1 MSIEVSKNSSMEQS
15 QVRKVDLLIH
25 PIGELA
31 TPDIADGPARGSKMH
46 SGVKRIK
53 NAAIA
58 IGADRILAVGEAD
71 TVLSQ
76 FKPTEATTVIDA
88 SGKLVTP
95 GLVDSHTHLIFAGNR
110 ANEFTMRCQGKSYK
124 EIADA
129 GGGIVAS
136 MRATRGASLEQLV
149 QLGRRRLRRMLEAGT
164 TTCEVKTGYGLD
176 KDSEL
181 RMLEAIYVLRNEQP
195 IDLVPTFMPAHAFP
209 PGIDR
214 GEYVNEIIDDML
226 PSAVRV
232 SEKYRRAD
240 DDLFVDVFCDE
251 GYFTLEDTRRIFEAG
266 ARLGLKPRVH
276 ADEFKNLGAS
286 RLAAKIGAASADHLL
301 NISDEEIAMFAA
313 GDTIAVVLPGTSFF
327 LNLPH
332 HAPARKMIDAGVA
345 LAVGSDFN
353 PGSCHIFSLPL
364 IYGLAC
370 LHLKLTP
377 EEALSA
383 LTVNAAYAV
392 GRGGTVGQLTRGRQ
406 ADITI
411 YDVESLEEIPYNL
424 GQNPVSGTIKAG
436 KLVHSNVPI

>member
-1 MSIEVSKNSSMEQS
+1 MSIEVSKNLPGQKDQS
-15 QVRKVDLLIH
+15 NAVDLLIY

-31 TPDIADGPARGSKMH
+31 TPDVADGPARGSQMH
-46 SGVKRIK
+46 ASVKRIK

-58 IGADRILAVGEAD
+58 INGNRILAAGEAD
-71 TVLSQ
+71 AVLSE
-76 FKPTEATTVIDA
+76 FEPSSSTSVIDS

-95 GLVDSHTHLIFAGNR
+95 GLIDSHTHLIFAGNR
-110 ANEFTMRCQGKSYK
+110 ANEFTMRCQGKTYK
-124 EIADA
+124 EIAEA

-136 MRATRGASLEQLV
+136 MRATRGATLQQLV
-149 QLGRRRLRRMLEAGT
+149 ELGRRRLSRMLECGT

-176 KDSEL
+176 RESEL
-181 RMLEAIYVLRNEQP
+181 RMLEAIYVLRDEQP
-195 IDLVPTFMPAHAFP
+195 IELVPTFMPAHAFP
-209 PGIDR
+209 PGCDR
-214 GEYVNEIIDDML
+214 GQYVKDIIDDML

-232 SEKYRRAD
+232 SEKYRDAG

-251 GYFTLEDTRRIFEAG
+251 GYFTLEDTRRIFEAA
-266 ARLGLKPRVH
+266 ARLGMKPRVH

-286 RLAAKIGAASADHLL
+286 SLAVKIGAASADHLL
-301 NISDEEIAMFAA
+301 NISDEEISLFAA

-332 HAPARKMIDAGVA
+332 HAPARKMIDQGVA

-383 LTVNAAYAV
+383 LTINAAYAV

-411 YDVESLEEIPYNL
+411 YDVQSLEEIPYNL
-424 GQNPVSGTIKAG
+424 GQNPVCQTIKAG
-436 KLVHSNVPI
+436 KLVHTRASI

>member
-1 MSIEVSKNSSMEQS
+1 MSIEVSKNTSSEKS
-15 QVRKVDLLIH
+15 QVSKLDLLIH

-31 TPDIADGPARGSKMH
+31 TPDIAEGPARGNKMH
-46 SGVKRIK
+46 SGVKRLK

-58 IGADRILAVGEAD
+58 IGANQILAAGEAD
-71 TVLSQ
+71 EVLSEFQ
-76 FKPTEATTVIDA
+76 PTGTTTVIDA
-88 SGKLVTP
+88 SNNLVTP

-124 EIADA
+124 EIAEA

-136 MRATRGASLEQLV
+136 MRATRGASVEQLV
-149 QLGRRRLRRMLEAGT
+149 ELGRQRLRRMLEAGT

-176 KDSEL
+176 KESEL
-181 RMLEAIYVLRNEQP
+181 RMLEAIYILRREQP
-195 IDLVPTFMPAHAFP
+195 IELVPTFMPAHAFP
-209 PGIDR
+209 PGVDR
-214 GEYVNEIIDDML
+214 AEYVREIIDDML

-232 SEKYRRAD
+232 SEKYRRPG

-251 GYFTLEDTRRIFEAG
+251 GYFTLDDTRRIFEAG

-286 RLAAKIGAASADHLL
+286 RLAAEIGAASADHLL
-301 NISDEEIAMFAA
+301 NISDEEIALFAA

-332 HAPARKMIDAGVA
+332 HAPARKMIEAGVP

-411 YDVESLEEIPYNL
+411 YDVQSLEEIPYNL
-424 GQNPVSGTIKAG
+424 GQNPVSRTIKAG
-436 KLVHSNVPI
+436 KLVHTRASI